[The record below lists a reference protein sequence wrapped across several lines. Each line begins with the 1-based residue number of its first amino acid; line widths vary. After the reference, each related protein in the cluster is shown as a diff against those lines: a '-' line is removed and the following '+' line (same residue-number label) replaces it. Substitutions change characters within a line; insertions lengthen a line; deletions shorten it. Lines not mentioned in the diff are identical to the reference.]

1 MKQEPELG
9 KAALIEYARMK
20 GSEDSISALSR
31 LRACADDFISYRQRV
46 GQ

>member
-20 GSEDSISALSR
+20 GSEDFHIGALAASR
-31 LRACADDFISYRQRV
+31 MRR
-46 GQ
+46 